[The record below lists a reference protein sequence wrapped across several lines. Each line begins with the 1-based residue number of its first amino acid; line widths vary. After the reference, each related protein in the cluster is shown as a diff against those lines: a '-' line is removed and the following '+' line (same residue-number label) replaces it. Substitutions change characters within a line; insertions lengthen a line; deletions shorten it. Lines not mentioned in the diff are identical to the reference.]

1 MDTSPHKSDFVNVN
15 RVRLHY
21 LDWGGSGDVLLFLP
35 GMGCNAHIF
44 DGFAPRFVDK
54 FHVMALTRRG
64 HGESD
69 HPETGYD
76 VDTLTED
83 VYQFLAVLGIEKVIL
98 VGHSMAHVELSH
110 FTVLHPEKILKLV
123 YLDAAFDRTSP
134 SYKEMLA
141 KNPLLKIQPPGLDDE
156 HFTVEDYLAAM
167 KRAYPGLASIWNEV
181 MEEQSLHEIT
191 KTPEGKII
199 DRMSDAIS
207 KALNDTLRSY
217 IPEEAKIKAPVLGIY
232 AISNGRYYLSDDW
245 MTEEQKAQI
254 GEFFDTINYAWIQE
268 NIEQFQRNMPQA
280 QVVVIPEGHHY
291 CFIKK
296 EEVVYNEMRKFL
308 LT

>member
-15 RVRLHY
+15 GIRLHY
-21 LDWGGSGDVLLFLP
+21 LDWGESGDVLLFLP

-83 VYQFLAVLGIEKVIL
+83 VYQFLAALGIEKVVL
-98 VGHSMAHVELSH
+98 AGHSMAHVELSH
-110 FTVLHPEKILKLV
+110 FAVLHPEKVLKLV
-123 YLDAAFDRTSP
+123 YLDAAFDRASP

-167 KRAYPGLASIWNEV
+167 KRAYPGLASIWNDV
-181 MEEQSLHEIT
+181 MDEQSLHEIT
-191 KTPEGKII
+191 KTPEGKIV
-199 DRMSDAIS
+199 DRMSDAVT

-217 IPEEAKIKAPVLGIY
+217 LPEEAKIKAPVLGIY

-245 MTEEQKAQI
+245 MTEEQKNQI
-254 GEFFDTINYAWIQE
+254 REFFDTVNYAWIQE

-296 EEVVYNEMRKFL
+296 EEIVYKEMQKFL
-308 LT
+308 LA